1 MSADQAGC
9 ALGESRAEALASD
22 PRDPGRRAGLAPAQH
37 DTEASPAPAPRAPA
51 EPLPRGSERAAATR
65 AGLLAAARDVF
76 TSVGYAQA
84 GVTDIV
90 AAAGA
95 SVGSLYHHFSG
106 KADLYLTLFEEFHA
120 GMVERTRSA
129 VRAAREHGAED
140 PKQLFLAGAR
150 AYLDGCIAE
159 RDLSALF
166 VRGDGPPGF
175 DLVMR
180 RRLRGWADR
189 NVEFFARG
197 AEPVDE
203 AAAIVLTGALML
215 AVAEVSL
222 GGDAEA
228 GRALA
233 DGVLDVISRIDITS
247 RH

>member
-1 MSADQAGC
+1 MSADQAEC
-9 ALGESRAEALASD
+9 APGESRQQALASR
-22 PRDPGRRAGLAPAQH
+22 PRDPGRAGLPPAQH
-37 DTEASPAPAPRAPA
+37 DMEGSRAPAPRSPA
-51 EPLPRGSERAAATR
+51 GPPPRGSDRAAATR
-65 AGLLAAARDVF
+65 AGLLAAARQVF
-76 TSVGYAQA
+76 TSTGYAQA

-90 AAAGA
+90 ATAGA
-95 SVGSLYHHFSG
+95 SVGSLYHHFTG

-120 GMVERTRSA
+120 GLAERTRRA
-129 VRAAREHGAED
+129 VRAAREGGTGD

-180 RRLRGWADR
+180 RRLREWADR

-222 GGDAEA
+222 GEDADA
-228 GRALA
+228 SRALA
-233 DGVLDVISRIDITS
+233 DGVLDVMSRIDITS
-247 RH
+247 RR